1 MYRHC
6 TTEKTA
12 AQQRLFERTLLEATK
27 HQPYQDISVSQL
39 CLLSGLSRK
48 TFYRLFEN
56 KDDVLVALL
65 DHTLM
70 DYIHYAGS
78 SDSIGGEILSEPAS
92 LFAYWR
98 QHEQILDLLDQAGKT
113 SLLLERTVNHV
124 MTEQQ
129 EVKLHFGVADH
140 PYAEDILR
148 FYFSG
153 IMGLLTSWHKAGYTR
168 TEEQMAD
175 LMNELLYTAPVK
187 HAKGYYFN
195 K

>member
-12 AQQRLFERTLLEATK
+12 AQQRLFERTLLEATR
-27 HQPYQDISVSQL
+27 HQPYHEISVSQL
-39 CLLSGLSRK
+39 CQLSGLSRK
-48 TFYRLFEN
+48 IFYRLFEN
-56 KDDVLVALL
+56 KEDVLIALL

-70 DYIHYAGS
+70 DYIQFSGS
-78 SDSIGGEILSEPAS
+78 TDSMGGDLLSEPAS
-92 LFAYWR
+92 VFYYWR
-98 QHEQILDLLDQAGKT
+98 QNKQLLDILHESGKT
-113 SLLLERTVNHV
+113 SLLLERTISHI
-124 MTEQQ
+124 MTELQ

-153 IMGLLTSWHKAGYTR
+153 IMGLVTSWHLSRYAR

-175 LMNELLYTAPVK
+175 LMNELMYTPPVK
-187 HAKGYYFN
+187 HPKGQYFRR
-195 K
+195 